1 MFPEKSLTID
11 CHLTLKRSSFLRLSN
26 LNWSWFNYIFS
37 SSKPRKNHVIL
48 NFVAVASSLCRRQN
62 IYKTANCNTN
72 EIIIIIITNRMFYI
86 WFMAFLIYFELYSF
100 ILYVLRNVH
109 DDNLR
114 FELIEM
120 TPIII
125 YSRERVRVIK
135 SKHFFLYFRL
145 SLH

>member
-1 MFPEKSLTID
+1 
-11 CHLTLKRSSFLRLSN
+11 
-26 LNWSWFNYIFS
+26 
-37 SSKPRKNHVIL
+37 
-48 NFVAVASSLCRRQN
+48 
-62 IYKTANCNTN
+62 
-72 EIIIIIITNRMFYI
+72 
-86 WFMAFLIYFELYSF
+86 MAFLIYFELYSF

-125 YSRERVRVIK
+125 YSCERVRVIK

>member
-1 MFPEKSLTID
+1 
-11 CHLTLKRSSFLRLSN
+11 
-26 LNWSWFNYIFS
+26 
-37 SSKPRKNHVIL
+37 
-48 NFVAVASSLCRRQN
+48 
-62 IYKTANCNTN
+62 
-72 EIIIIIITNRMFYI
+72 MFYI

-135 SKHFFLYFRL
+135 SEHFFFVFSSVIALILDLKFFVCLFR
-145 SLH
+145 